1 MNLGQML
8 LVIGAMAILSTL
20 TLSINSTILRGYM
33 ISYDS
38 EATIDAIS
46 IGQAMI
52 DEIDTQAFD
61 SLTTG
66 TAKVLDP
73 SLCTSKDRLGTDLD
87 SEKIFAAQVA
97 ASPDTAPY
105 QSLLKYNDVDDY
117 QGYQRIVKSTHLGN
131 FSVRDSV
138 FYVMESNYDSPSPT
152 PTWFKKI
159 EVTVTHPNLLSPVKV
174 KGLIVF
180 RRYIPPGT

>member
-8 LVIGAMAILSTL
+8 LVVGAMAILSTL
-20 TLSINSTILRGYM
+20 TLSINTTILRAYM

-46 IGQAMI
+46 VGQAMI
-52 DEIDTQAFD
+52 DEINTQAFD

-66 TAKVLDP
+66 TSKVLDP
-73 SLCTSKDRLGTDLD
+73 SLCTPGSRFGADLD
-87 SEKIFAAQVA
+87 SEKTFATQIA
-97 ASPDTAPY
+97 ASPDTAPFK
-105 QSLLKYNDVDDY
+105 SLLKFNDVDDY
-117 QGYQRIVKSTHLGN
+117 QGYRRIAKSTHLGN
-131 FSVRDSV
+131 FNVRDSV
-138 FYVMESNYDSPSPT
+138 FYVMESNHDTPSAT
-152 PTWFKKI
+152 QTWFKKV

-180 RRYIPPGT
+180 RKYLPGS